1 VTTSI
6 YNLILGKLYC
16 DHYGTMRIQGNGEY
30 SCKLKFKE
38 QSIIDRNPHQVI
50 SSFASILN
58 LFCEYISSS
67 QFLSLMHYFK
77 VYDSAMYMLYSVR
90 LVHMQVQ
97 GVVQDRS
104 GQTVA
109 TLFGKWDES
118 MHYVMGDC
126 FGKGKGSEQFS
137 EAHLLW
143 KRSKPPKFPTRY
155 NLTRFAITLNELT
168 PGLKV
173 RTIMCCIRLHVKL
186 ILLRSC
192 S

>member
-1 VTTSI
+1 MTILFLFPVEKWSHI
-6 YNLILGKLYC
+6 KFKLILNIGINSLHFLIWWCTQLSDTAICTSYLY
-16 DHYGTMRIQGNGEY
+16 
-30 SCKLKFKE
+30 
-38 QSIIDRNPHQVI
+38 V
-50 SSFASILN
+50 
-58 LFCEYISSS
+58 
-67 QFLSLMHYFK
+67 LSYFSK
-77 VYDSAMYMLYSVR
+77 YYSVQPKM
-90 LVHMQVQ
+90 HMQVQ

-104 GQTVA
+104 GRTVA

-173 RTIMCCIRLHVKL
+173 KFTACCTKLHQRI
-186 ILLRSC
+186 ILLFSG
-192 S
+192 SYF

>member
-1 VTTSI
+1 
-6 YNLILGKLYC
+6 
-16 DHYGTMRIQGNGEY
+16 
-30 SCKLKFKE
+30 
-38 QSIIDRNPHQVI
+38 
-50 SSFASILN
+50 
-58 LFCEYISSS
+58 
-67 QFLSLMHYFK
+67 
-77 VYDSAMYMLYSVR
+77 
-90 LVHMQVQ
+90 MQVQ

-104 GQTVA
+104 GRTVA

-118 MHYVMGDC
+118 MHSVMGDC

-173 RTIMCCIRLHVKL
+173 KFTVCWYQASSQDHITVFRLIFLTCKQEKL
-186 ILLRSC
+186 PPTDSRLRPDQRCLENGEYERANAEKLRLEQRQRQVRLWLPTSIYLQQTFIQLRC
-192 S
+192 RFNI

>member
-1 VTTSI
+1 MHISTVRVTLASF
-6 YNLILGKLYC
+6 
-16 DHYGTMRIQGNGEY
+16 IQFTR
-30 SCKLKFKE
+30 C
-38 QSIIDRNPHQVI
+38 IW
-50 SSFASILN
+50 
-58 LFCEYISSS
+58 C
-67 QFLSLMHYFK
+67 
-77 VYDSAMYMLYSVR
+77 
-90 LVHMQVQ
+90 MQVQ

-104 GQTVA
+104 GRTVA

-143 KRSKPPKFPTRY
+143 KRSKPPQFPTRY

-173 RTIMCCIRLHVKL
+173 KIIVCIKLHLKIIFLCSGLCFKHVSRKNCHRRTQDYDQIRDASRMVNMKGQM
-186 ILLRSC
+186 LRSWGLNRD
-192 S
+192 SGR